1 VTPPKPPFSRPI
13 AVLSVPRAG
22 QDVALR
28 PTEAQRTAIAAFL
41 ALPAV
46 ESFESDVTI
55 APSRGGSFH
64 VTGGVKARVQQV
76 CVVSLEPFPAEID
89 EAIDVRFAPEEQ
101 LGAPG
106 KKEVER
112 TLDDEDPPEPVVN
125 GVIDLGEL
133 AVEALALGLDPFPR
147 KPGVE
152 TPVLGDN
159 DRQESPFAALAALKK
174 PQAG

>member
-1 VTPPKPPFSRPI
+1 MSPPKPPFSRPI

-22 QDVALR
+22 QNVSLR

-46 ESFESDVTI
+46 ESFAADVTV

-64 VTGGVKARVQQV
+64 VTGSLKARVQQV
-76 CVVSLEPFPAEID
+76 CVVSLEPFPAEI
-89 EAIDVRFAPEEQ
+89 EESIDVRFAPEEH
-101 LGAPG
+101 LGPVG

-112 TLDDEDPPEPVVN
+112 TLTDEDPPEPVVN

-133 AVEALALGLDPFPR
+133 AIEALALGLAPFPR

-152 TPVLGDN
+152 TPVLDAN
-159 DRQESPFAALAALKK
+159 DRQESPFAVLAALKK
-174 PQAG
+174 P

>member
-1 VTPPKPPFSRPI
+1 MSPPKPPFSRPI

-22 QDVALR
+22 QNVVLR
-28 PTEAQRTAIAAFL
+28 PTEAQRAAIAAFL

-46 ESFESDVTI
+46 ECFEAEVTV

-89 EAIDVRFAPEEQ
+89 ETIDVRFAPEEQ
-101 LGAPG
+101 LGSLG

-112 TLDDEDPPEPVVN
+112 TLEDEDPPEPVIN

-133 AVEALALGLDPFPR
+133 AVEALALGLHPFPR

-152 TPVLGDN
+152 TPAMGDA
-159 DRQESPFAALAALKK
+159 DEPRSPFAALAALKK